1 MLRLQLALLVEIVE
15 GVADDLGKSDDRD
28 EVRYDHDSVEEVRE
42 LPYEVELQR
51 GTEDYEEHRY
61 ASEYRERLV
70 AEEVLHVLLGE
81 EVPADDRRVSEEEDA
96 DCDERRAE
104 ASESG
109 REGLLRKSA
118 SARYAVERSGR
129 EDDEA
134 VIVMIMNVVMNTPMM
149 ATNPCSAGCW
159 TFACAWAC
167 GVEPIPASFAKSP
180 RATP

>member
-96 DCDERRAE
+96 DCDERR
-104 ASESG
+104 
-109 REGLLRKSA
+109 
-118 SARYAVERSGR
+118 VRS
-129 EDDEA
+129 
-134 VIVMIMNVVMNTPMM
+134 
-149 ATNPCSAGCW
+149 
-159 TFACAWAC
+159 
-167 GVEPIPASFAKSP
+167 
-180 RATP
+180 